1 MSTSSGSRQSQVAKL
16 EYGLLEGLIEAL
28 ANKHSEL
35 ALNFEHT
42 SLGIP
47 SLHTTV
53 EVNGTVRITIH
64 MRELTETERQALA
77 QRNISMATIQSR

>member
-1 MSTSSGSRQSQVAKL
+1 MSTSSSRQSHVASL

-64 MRELTETERQALA
+64 MRELTDNEKQALA

>member
-1 MSTSSGSRQSQVAKL
+1 MSTSGKGQGSDL

-35 ALNFEHT
+35 TLNFEHT

-47 SLHTTV
+47 SLHTAV
-53 EVNGTVRITIH
+53 EVNGTVRLSVH

-77 QRNISMATIQSR
+77 QRNISMATIQR

>member
-1 MSTSSGSRQSQVAKL
+1 MSTSNKSQVSSL

-47 SLHTTV
+47 SLHTAV
-53 EVNGTVRITIH
+53 EVNGTVRVSIH
-64 MRELTETERQALA
+64 MRELTDDERRALA